1 MRHTKIKII
10 IFYLKTT
17 LINQVLNKTLYW
29 IPEFLS
35 KSEVFKK
42 FRTKLIQQKI
52 LKIRLILLILLIRG
66 RISVLINSLHL
77 ILTLCILSNK
87 LRKIL
92 NLLRIRLSSKLMKL
106 LIEERSWVLTI
117 FNINKTLR
125 TYMWSLFNKFKDQE
139 K

>member
-106 LIEERSWVLTI
+106 LIEERS
-117 FNINKTLR
+117 
-125 TYMWSLFNKFKDQE
+125 
-139 K
+139 